1 MISSTARDTVSAIGW
16 STAVSGGWVK
26 RTIGVLSKLINDR
39 SRGISSPRERAT
51 SSVASAICSLLTM
64 HEVGGSGDRKSG
76 VTGKSGA
83 ERVDLGGRG
92 WNQTKKTRRKQQK

>member
-39 SRGISSPRERAT
+39 SRGISSPRERALQRRERHLV
-51 SSVASAICSLLTM
+51 VADDDRGRRVGAIQQRSRRLLA
-64 HEVGGSGDRKSG
+64 RG
-76 VTGKSGA
+76 VAEIARDEQTIGKI
-83 ERVDLGGRG
+83 GRAHV
-92 WNQTKKTRRKQQK
+92 